1 MIIAESQ
8 PALKLSFN
16 RLDKDLDRPGP
27 ELTIFNGVIILFF
40 CQNKPTLIGVIEAC
54 HPKRR
59 KGPRRECCVCV
70 RECCLLVLNSVTST
84 PCVFVCVPSIYVRE
98 NLYLHFLNFVC
109 VCVQQDDDVF
119 VFYLFSQNQK
129 IGANSMYL

>member
-1 MIIAESQ
+1 MCE
-8 PALKLSFN
+8 
-16 RLDKDLDRPGP
+16 
-27 ELTIFNGVIILFF
+27 
-40 CQNKPTLIGVIEAC
+40 
-54 HPKRR
+54 
-59 KGPRRECCVCV
+59 RECCF
-70 RECCLLVLNSVTST
+70 LVLNSVTST